1 MKVNNIEINEMP
13 TVDYLNE
20 CFRCDEEFGKLYWKV
35 RPDYHF
41 ETPRGA
47 INFNSRFANKEL
59 GSLNDKGYLTV
70 KLDKVLLRVHR
81 IIWKIINKVEP
92 EYFIDHIDGNRS
104 NNIITNLRDVDHRSN
119 NRNIT
124 TVSKNKSQKIENEYL
139 GVYYI
144 ERTGNW
150 TSAINFQNK
159 KIHLGRFITKEEA
172 ALAYQLK
179 RIELYGEEF
188 CNASNDNKILLE
200 NLKIK
205 VKDILENRKEYEG
218 KPKIRSTVTNK
229 LGYNG
234 VEQVGGGKFRAVAT
248 KDGVKYPCGR
258 FDTVEEAALAFEYK
272 LIELYGIEFYLY
284 SDRGLILEDLEEKV
298 KLLKELN

>member
-13 TVDYLNE
+13 SVEYLNE
-20 CFRCDEEFGKLYWKV
+20 CFRYDSETGKLYWKE
-35 RPDYHF
+35 RLLEHF
-41 ETPRGA
+41 DTPRGA
-47 INFNSRFANKEL
+47 INFNSRFANKET
-59 GSLNDKGYLTV
+59 GSLNDKGYLTL
-70 KLDKVLLRVHR
+70 KLDKVLLRAHR
-81 IIWKIINKVEP
+81 VIWKIVTGVEP
-92 EYFIDHIDGNRS
+92 ENFIDHIDGNRS
-104 NNIITNLRDVDHRSN
+104 NNIFTNLRDVNHISN

-124 TVSKNKSQKIENEYL
+124 SISKNKSQEVENEYL

-150 TSAINFQNK
+150 TSAINFKNK

-188 CNASNDNKILLE
+188 CFSNEDNRILLE
-200 NLKIK
+200 DLKLK
-205 VKDILENRKEYEG
+205 VDEILKNRKNFEG

-234 VEQVGGGKFRAVAT
+234 VEAVGYGKYRAIAT
-248 KDGVKYPCGR
+248 KDGIKYPCGR

-272 LIELYGIEFYLY
+272 LIELYGREYYSY
-284 SDRGLILEDLEEKV
+284 SDRDKILEDLEEKV
-298 KLLKELN
+298 RLIKEDN